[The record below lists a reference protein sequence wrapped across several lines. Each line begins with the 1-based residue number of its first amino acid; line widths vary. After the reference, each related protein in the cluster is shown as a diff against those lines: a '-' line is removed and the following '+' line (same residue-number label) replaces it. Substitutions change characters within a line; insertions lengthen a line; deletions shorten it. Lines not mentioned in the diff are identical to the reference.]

1 MMQSSRLGH
10 MVYEKND
17 KNGVIVLGIFEEKR
31 VPPLLFRGARDSPPH
46 LPSRSFVQD
55 SQPWRATA
63 LDAALRRL

>member
-1 MMQSSRLGH
+1 MMQASSRLGH

-31 VPPLLFRGARDSPPH
+31 IPSSSRGARESTYISVH
-46 LPSRSFVQD
+46 IVD
-55 SQPWRATA
+55 SQWRATRATA